1 MTHPIRGLLV
11 GPLAAPLAFW
21 IVSAAHARAIGSHT
35 YEHTLYDMAFVVAIT
50 LPWSYAISWKWGA
63 LVVFG
68 LRAAGRLRAAPVV
81 LAGAA
86 GGAAFGA
93 WVMKTQSGDM
103 FRIWLPWWAGAIVG
117 ASVAA
122 ACWLAGRGR
131 QS

>member
-50 LPWSYAISWKWGA
+50 LPWSYAISWTWGA

-68 LRAAGRLRAAPVV
+68 LRAA
-81 LAGAA
+81 
-86 GGAAFGA
+86 GAAFGA